1 MAHNHGP
8 LWGQTKSEPSG
19 LGFLTFKIDQEE
31 AQMGQLQECVAVITG
46 ASTGIGRSIAGA
58 FAAEGAKTV
67 LASRSREKLEI
78 AADQIRSTGGQV
90 KVVPTDVTLEHE
102 VIDLFRQTLDTFGR
116 VDILVNNAGVSKG
129 GPTDELS
136 LEVWQQVIGANL
148 TGAFL
153 CSREALKIMKPQ
165 RSGRIINIGSVSAK
179 VPRVHSAAYTTSKFG
194 LEGLTR
200 SLALDARD
208 FGISASILHPGNT
221 ATPIWT
227 GREETAR
234 KEGVMSPDDLARVA
248 VMIAALPPEV
258 NMLESIVLPVS
269 MPFVGRG

>member
-1 MAHNHGP
+1 
-8 LWGQTKSEPSG
+8 
-19 LGFLTFKIDQEE
+19 
-31 AQMGQLQECVAVITG
+31 MGQLQDRVAVITG
-46 ASTGIGRSIAGA
+46 ASTGIGQSIAVA

-67 LASRSREKLEI
+67 IASRSREKLEVT
-78 AADQIRSTGGQV
+78 ANEIRSAGGQV
-90 KVVPTDVTLEHE
+90 KVIPTDVTVEQE
-102 VIDLFRQTLDTFGR
+102 VIALFQQTLDAFGR

-136 LEVWQQVIGANL
+136 LEVWQQVIGVNL

-179 VPRVHSAAYTTSKFG
+179 VPRVHSAPYTTSKFG

-208 FGISASILHPGNT
+208 FGIAASILHPGNT

-227 GREETAR
+227 GREEIAR
-234 KEGVMSPDDLARVA
+234 QEGVMSPDDLARVA
-248 VMIAALPPEV
+248 VTIATLPPEV
-258 NMLESIVLPVS
+258 NLLESTVLPVS

>member
-1 MAHNHGP
+1 MR
-8 LWGQTKSEPSG
+8 
-19 LGFLTFKIDQEE
+19 
-31 AQMGQLQECVAVITG
+31 QLQDQIAVVTG

-58 FAAEGAKTV
+58 FAAEGANTV

-78 AADQIRSTGGQV
+78 AATEIRSAGGRV
-90 KVVPTDVTLEHE
+90 TVVPTDLTVEKE
-102 VIDLFRQTLDTFGR
+102 VIDLFQQTLDTFGR
-116 VDILVNNAGVSKG
+116 VDILVNNAGLSKG

-136 LEVWQQVIGANL
+136 LEVWQQVIGVNL
-148 TGAFL
+148 TGAFI
-153 CSREALKIMKPQ
+153 CSREALKIMKLQ

-179 VPRVHSAAYTTSKFG
+179 VPRSHAAPYTTSKFG

-208 FGISASILHPGNT
+208 YGVAVSILHPGNT
-221 ATPIWT
+221 ATPIWH
-227 GREETAR
+227 GREQIAR

-248 VMIAALPPEV
+248 VTIAALPPEV
-258 NMLESIVLPVS
+258 NLLESIVLPLS